1 MNESFKKWLTPQSM
15 LLGAALICAV
25 GFGFNIVTFSGPAK
39 SAADAQSRAAVVAAL
54 TPICVAAANADPMRD
69 QRLAEL
75 NEASTYKRPSIVTDY
90 GWATFPGTDKSND
103 SVAKACVTEALKLQP
118 AA

>member
-15 LLGAALICAV
+15 LLGAVLICAV
-25 GFGFNIVTFSGPAK
+25 GFGFNVVTFSGSAK
-39 SAADAQSRAAVVAAL
+39 AAADAQTRNAVVAAL
-54 TPICVAAANADPMRD
+54 TPICVAAANADPLRD

-75 NEASTYKRPSIVTDY
+75 SEAATYKRTTIVTDF
-90 GWATFPGTDKSND
+90 GWATFPGTDKAND
-103 SVAKACVTEALKLQP
+103 TVAKACVTEALKLQT